1 MGYRDFLGRVLVH
14 VFFAALLTLPAVPAA
29 AADLTREISFNIPR
43 QPLAQALAEF
53 SRQSDVII
61 VAASEL
67 TDGKVCNPVSA
78 TTTAARALTQ
88 LLDGTKLTYVQDA
101 DGAIVVK
108 LAGVVSR
115 R

>member
-1 MGYRDFLGRVLVH
+1 MGYWDFWGRLLVR
-14 VFFAALLTLPAVPAA
+14 VCFAALLTAQAVTAT

-67 TDGKVCNPVSA
+67 TDGKVCNPVST
-78 TTTAARALTQ
+78 TTTAAKALAQ
-88 LLDGTKLTYVQDA
+88 LLDGTKLTYMQDK
-101 DGAIVVK
+101 D
-108 LAGVVSR
+108 
-115 R
+115 